1 MNDRA
6 LKAPTS
12 LDLGGG
18 MGSHFMLNL
27 RDKHTIEREKILAGG
42 IDQVVAELRLVEV
55 IDYIAFL
62 RMERL
67 GNVADIVN
75 SSSQLFLK
83 PGTLRFGSEGD
94 VHLAWGGMPTIDLAM
109 EFHHQGV
116 SAHFRLGLAA
126 ATASVTITFIA
137 FDTPDASPEEHTQML
152 RAAVSAA
159 RLGRGSDA

>member
-1 MNDRA
+1 
-6 LKAPTS
+6 
-12 LDLGGG
+12 

-27 RDKHTIEREKILAGG
+27 RNKHTIERERILAEG
-42 IDQVVAELRLVEV
+42 IEQVVAELRLVEV

-75 SSSQLFLK
+75 SSSQLYLK
-83 PGTLRFGSEGD
+83 AGTLRFGCEGD
-94 VHLAWGGMPTIDLAM
+94 VHLTWGTVPTIDLAM

-126 ATASVTITFIA
+126 ASASVTITFIA
-137 FDTPDASPEEHTQML
+137 FDTPDASPEEHTHML
-152 RAAVSAA
+152 RAAVEAS
-159 RLGRGSDA
+159 RVGRGSAA